1 MFILILTLIFGAA
14 VLLFTLR
21 SYNNAKANG
30 GDSKLVSILRLAV
43 LFVTLLYMVVFAFV
57 FLKTLFM

>member
-14 VLLFTLR
+14 VLWFTLR

-30 GDSKLVSILRLAV
+30 GSNKLVSILRLVV
-43 LFVTLLYMVVFAFV
+43 LFEAVLYMVVFLFV